1 MDGLPPK
8 FRPFTKM
15 RVVLALESTPQLA
28 EQKTDITAFAPKPF
42 TTGITVA
49 DEKVAKLE
57 DNQNFLNESNDT
69 NIPF

>member
-28 EQKTDITAFAPKPF
+28 DQKTDITAFAPKPF
-42 TTGITVA
+42 TTGITAA
-49 DEKVAKLE
+49 DEKVADLTAAAGI
-57 DNQNFLNESNDT
+57 DLLPRFCH
-69 NIPF
+69 FA